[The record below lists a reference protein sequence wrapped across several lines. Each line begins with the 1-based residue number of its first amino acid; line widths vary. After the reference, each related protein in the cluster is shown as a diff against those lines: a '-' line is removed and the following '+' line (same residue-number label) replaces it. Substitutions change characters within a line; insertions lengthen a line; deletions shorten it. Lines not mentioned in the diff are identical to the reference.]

1 MTCEHLLISIV
12 PGTLELGRS
21 LRHEVLGTFSQ
32 AGLVVQTVLVILF
45 VMSIISWSIIALKFR
60 LLRAT
65 EKKSARFLEAF
76 RENGELPDPSDP
88 ANALTTCPHARMLF
102 EAWTD
107 IFSGKGVTPGNAPR
121 PGNPAPSRAILDR
134 ARRVM
139 KRAAVEEIGLVE
151 RHIPFLATTGST
163 APFIGLFGTVWGI
176 MNAFRGIGITGA
188 ASLAV
193 VAPGISEAL
202 IATAVGLATAIPA
215 VIGYNHFVHRVR
227 KLSTDMENFGLEV
240 TSLLE
245 QRLESTR

>member
-1 MTCEHLLISIV
+1 MTSEHLLISIV

-21 LRHEVLGTFSQ
+21 LRHEVLGTFTQ

-45 VMSIISWSIIALKFR
+45 AMSIISWSIIALKMR

-65 EKKSARFLEAF
+65 ERKSARFLTDF

-88 ANALTTCPHARMLF
+88 ANEPTICPHARMLY
-102 EAWTD
+102 EVWAD
-107 IFSGKGVTPGNAPR
+107 IFGGKGAPPGNGPR
-121 PGNPAPSRAILDR
+121 QGDPSPNRAILDR

-139 KRAAVEEIGLVE
+139 KRAAVEEIGIVE

-215 VIGYNHFVHRVR
+215 VIGYNHFLHRVR
-227 KLSTDMENFGLEV
+227 KLSADMENFGLEV
-240 TSLLE
+240 ISLLE
-245 QRLESTR
+245 QRLESPR